1 MSPDKEVK
9 TAILG
14 LMEQQKLLS
23 ALILKTTEYPGLSRE
38 KRESVIR
45 AGLMAYGVLH
55 TQPESFWARYGETL
69 ATCTDLESFIRGLL
83 YITREEATCLN

>member
-1 MSPDKEVK
+1 MLTDKDVK

-23 ALILKTTEYPGLSRE
+23 ALILKTTESPGLSRE

-55 TQPESFWARYGETL
+55 TQPERFWARYGETL
-69 ATCTDLESFIRGLL
+69 ATCTDLETFIRGLL
-83 YITREEATCLN
+83 EATRKEVACLN